1 MIKLS
6 RDVATRD
13 FLEAFLNENLV
24 LIEFYKMNGDLRL
37 MLCTTSAEYVPMDMD
52 DDLEGINNSG
62 NTFTVYDLEK
72 EGWRRFKYDRLAS
85 VYI

>member
-1 MIKLS
+1 MISLS
-6 RDVATRD
+6 SDVATRD

-37 MLCTTSAEYVPMDMD
+37 MLCTTASAYAPMDMEND
-52 DDLEGINNSG
+52 FEEINNSG

-72 EGWRRFKYDRLAS
+72 GGWRRFKYDRLAS